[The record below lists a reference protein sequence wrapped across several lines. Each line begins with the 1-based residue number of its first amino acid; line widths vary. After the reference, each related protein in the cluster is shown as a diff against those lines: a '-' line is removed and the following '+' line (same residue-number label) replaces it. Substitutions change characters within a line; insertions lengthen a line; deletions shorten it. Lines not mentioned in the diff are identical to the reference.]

1 MPVNEQT
8 VRICAINKVNSII
21 NSLPGERQELEM
33 RKRVL
38 MNTHIRAVN
47 KKVKAVEICKQE
59 VGNNFFAATQGVQ
72 AKSSR
77 PEPSSDSDSDL
88 SDSDSDMSD
97 PEAIEDKARCRYKD
111 LGLENKTEFESD
123 IEAALKGCF
132 LAASKGK
139 KAAKKIVGLK
149 RKNPAVE
156 DQLIQK
162 EEAEESPP
170 MRKRIRS
177 HA

>member
-8 VRICAINKVNSII
+8 VRVCAINKVNSII

-47 KKVKAVEICKQE
+47 NKVKAVEICKQE

-77 PEPSSDSDSDL
+77 PEPISDSDSSDSDL
-88 SDSDSDMSD
+88 SDSDLSD
-97 PEAIEDKARCRYKD
+97 PEAIEDKARCRFKD

-132 LAASKGK
+132 LGASKGK

-149 RKNPAVE
+149 RKNFE
-156 DQLIQK
+156 HQLIQK

-177 HA
+177 PA